1 MAALYEEEREKVVS
15 EVIKNQIKSIDD
27 EIEKVDLKLEEEF
40 FEKNKE
46 ELLKIEGV
54 NDFDSFRNFS
64 RFGYEKL
71 ENANKDLYD
80 KLMAYKKDTIDG
92 LLEYRFKLEKP
103 SWKKELLTQ
112 FTKLEGEY
120 HGDLIGLVNN
130 LSPEEITDK
139 LDLSKE
145 VLGKIASVDGDKAL
159 GSNEYVL
166 DAGTDKEIKVTK
178 DGKGK
183 FDFLYNA
190 LNNAY
195 HKMVAPGSIFLA
207 GYENI
212 KYAVDK
218 VFNNKKNIVNNKLN
232 TEKPIIVNGTNK
244 LAVET
249 KDVDNLKENI
259 IQEIAAEE
267 KEINNENV
275 TEVTKE
281 EPVATTDDIK
291 VELPVIDVEPIKEEI
306 VDAPAAESEPVTKE
320 NEEVQK
326 EEPKV
331 EKQPTIG
338 DMQNKK
344 LNLINGHNKIKFD
357 IELLNT
363 ENNTLRRKCEQIL
376 EKMKND
382 ITNKE
387 YTKRLS
393 ELQSKIEEN
402 SIELQEKNS
411 QLNSHPVERHGNI
424 LSEKKKNEEKKS
436 NKTTFVY
443 DGVEYTSDYLTD
455 DDIYQKRRQDE
466 LDKKLAGNEYSQVL
480 GGIDN
485 YYDNLKAANIP
496 VDVRPYANRIETTMK
511 NGDVVITDRDGNLIE
526 RRVNEDVAQSGKTR

>member
-71 ENANKDLYD
+71 EKDYNDLWK
-80 KLMAYKKDTIDG
+80 KLTAYKEDTIAG
-92 LLEYRFKLEKP
+92 LLEYRDKLKSP
-103 SWKKELLTQ
+103 SWKKGLLTE

-145 VLGKIASVDGDKAL
+145 VLGKIASIDGDKAL

-190 LNNAY
+190 LNNVY

-249 KDVDNLKENI
+249 KDVDNLKENF

-281 EPVATTDDIK
+281 EPVAPTDDIK
-291 VELPVIDVEPIKEEI
+291 VELPAIDVEPIKEEI
-306 VDAPAAESEPVTKE
+306 VDAPTIESDPVIKE

-344 LNLINGHNKIKFD
+344 MNLMIGLEQIKSD
-357 IELLNT
+357 IESLGDK
-363 ENNTLRRKCEQIL
+363 NNNLRSELKQTLE
-376 EKMKND
+376 EMKND

-387 YTKRLS
+387 LTKRLS

-402 SIELQEKNS
+402 SIELQEKKS
-411 QLNSHPVERHGNI
+411 QLKSHPIEHYNNT
-424 LSEKKKNEEKKS
+424 LSELKKIEKQKEATIGDKYVIDDYIYKS
-436 NKTTFVY
+436 RKH
-443 DGVEYTSDYLTD
+443 
-455 DDIYQKRRQDE
+455 E
-466 LDKKLAGNEYSQVL
+466 LDKELADNEYSQVL

-485 YYDNLKAANIP
+485 YYKNLDANTS
-496 VDVRPYANRIETTMK
+496 VDVRPYDDRIETTMK
-511 NGDVVITDRDGNLIE
+511 NGDVVITDYDGNFIE
-526 RRVNEDVAQSGKTR
+526 RIANEDVAQSGKTR